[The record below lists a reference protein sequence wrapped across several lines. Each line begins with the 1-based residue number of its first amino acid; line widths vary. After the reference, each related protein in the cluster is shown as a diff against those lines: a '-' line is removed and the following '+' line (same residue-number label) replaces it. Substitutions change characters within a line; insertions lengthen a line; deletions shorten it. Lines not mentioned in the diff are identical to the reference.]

1 MTLFNCSCN
10 CNCRCNCTVAA
21 IIISAIVGVIATIL
35 QITAA
40 ITLAPIFLGI
50 AFGIAVLYLGI
61 LAVTAALASRTEGR
75 SCICN
80 ALNTLLVGIL
90 GTIALSAVLVVVG
103 IAATSIISAI
113 LVGLLLFFLTLTIV
127 TTACLIRYLADCRS

>member
-50 AFGIAVLYLGI
+50 AFGIAVLYLGV
-61 LAVTAALASRTEGR
+61 LVVTAALAGGTEGR

-80 ALNTLLVGIL
+80 ALNTLLVGI
-90 GTIALSAVLVVVG
+90 LVVVG